1 MRETR
6 ADTAQATALALLLHG
21 LLFLLVF
28 AGLWWTR
35 PPVQSSAAGDP
46 VSAELVDASA
56 LSAATLSELANRPE
70 PVLEPEPLPPAPGLA
85 DAEPIVLVRARFAPS
100 SRL

>member
-70 PVLEPEPLPPAPGLA
+70 PVLEPEPLPPAPQELSL
-85 DAEPIVLVRARFAPS
+85 IHI
-100 SRL
+100 